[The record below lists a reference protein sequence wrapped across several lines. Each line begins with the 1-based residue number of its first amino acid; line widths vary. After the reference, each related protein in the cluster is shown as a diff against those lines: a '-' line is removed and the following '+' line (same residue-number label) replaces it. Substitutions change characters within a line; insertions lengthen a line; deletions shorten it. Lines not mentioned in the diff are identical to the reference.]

1 MDFTVYYLKEPYME
15 QETLSVQ
22 APPENKGIA
31 AKLNLFRQN
40 YKNLIQGLGTL
51 GEFFSKIPVENPAS
65 QGQASVPYWSNG
77 FLPPGDAIALCGFL
91 VKYNPVIYME
101 IGSGNSTKFARRV
114 ISHFKLRTKIIS
126 IDPAPRAEID
136 SLCDEV
142 VRAPLQM
149 VPVSVF
155 QKLCKDNFL
164 FVDSSHQCLPNS
176 DVTYMFTEVLPNI
189 KPGVILHFH
198 DIFWPLDYP
207 GKWSDREY
215 NEQYLLGVLLL
226 FGSCYEILY
235 AAHYAGHD
243 YELRSEFEAVLRP
256 FLPDRC
262 TCGGG
267 SLWMRFNTV
276 SR

>member
-1 MDFTVYYLKEPYME
+1 MDFAVYYLKDSYME
-15 QETLSVQ
+15 KTITPVQ
-22 APPENKGIA
+22 SPSIHKGIA
-31 AKLNLFRQN
+31 AKIALFRQN
-40 YKNLIQGLGTL
+40 HKNLIQGLGTL
-51 GEFFSKIPVENPAS
+51 GEFFSKIPLGAPAGP
-65 QGQASVPYWSNG
+65 GQASVPFWSNG
-77 FLPPGDAIALCGFL
+77 FLPPGDAIALCGLL
-91 VKYNPVIYME
+91 VKHNPVIYME

-149 VPVSVF
+149 VPVGIF

-164 FVDSSHQCLPNS
+164 FIDGSHQCLPNS

-198 DIFWPLDYP
+198 DIFWPFDYP
-207 GKWSDREY
+207 GEWIDRAY
-215 NEQYLLGVLLL
+215 NEQYMLGVLLL

-243 YELRSEFEAVLRP
+243 SELRSEFEAVLRP
-256 FLPDRC
+256 YLPDRC

-267 SLWMRFNTV
+267 SFWLRMNAQL
-276 SR
+276 